1 VLETVKVHGSRKK
14 KAYRILAIPL
24 VSGKLV
30 DGTVV
35 TATMTQLFTN
45 LSICAWATLSNLLVT
60 NVIVA
65 KLEHC
70 LAEVAQLIVR
80 VLGLR
85 ATPLADATFDS
96 MMVST

>member
-1 VLETVKVHGSRKK
+1 M
-14 KAYRILAIPL
+14 

-30 DGTVV
+30 DGTIVA
-35 TATMTQLFTN
+35 ATMTQLFAD
-45 LSICAWATLSNLLVT
+45 LSIRAWATLSNLLVT

-70 LAEVAQLIVR
+70 LAEIAQLIVR
-80 VLGLR
+80 VLRLR

-96 MMVST
+96 MMVRT